1 MLSEDANKTYIDIGN
16 EHKDAIID
24 FSDKSSNGAGRALS
38 IVKIVLN
45 DLPNLGGHLE
55 NVKK

>member
-16 EHKDAIID
+16 EQKDAIID

-38 IVKIVLN
+38 TVKIVLN
-45 DLPNLGGHLE
+45 EVNLTTCMY
-55 NVKK
+55 